1 MVFDVSESGEI
12 HEMRGKNQE
21 SGISFRFRVEE
32 FFETQ
37 GTIIPKG
44 CQPISRTLIQN
55 GNRLLLRFGV
65 RSRLRMLV
73 LSGAIVYRVLWN
85 C

>member
-21 SGISFRFRVEE
+21 SGISFRFRVESFSKLRE
-32 FFETQ
+32 RLFQ
-37 GTIIPKG
+37 KG

-55 GNRLLLRFGV
+55 E
-65 RSRLRMLV
+65 
-73 LSGAIVYRVLWN
+73 IVCYYGLE
-85 C
+85 